1 MYVCMYVCILFYL
14 YGIIEKIAVMNK
26 TEKFAVKIGLVH
38 TYKLSCLKLV
48 VETGTVSHNDKV
60 PGTIP

>member
-1 MYVCMYVCILFYL
+1 
-14 YGIIEKIAVMNK
+14 MNK
-26 TEKFAVKIGLVH
+26 REKFAVKIGLVH